1 MPTHLTDL
9 TVGSI
14 CKTTSYGPRQITLHR
29 PPPASARCHA
39 LHLISALLVGGPT
52 LHHITGP
59 DGLPK
64 RSEPQ
69 CKSSTY
75 DVLSRTRT
83 CVTLFRVTMGPCLR
97 HPGYQATRGL
107 ASVCFLN
114 NTIDTYCACMV
125 PAVVLLP
132 PFSIFPVSSRPS
144 FDIPCSLFLSSLRSG
159 TFHSHIT
166 FSLLLGSLPFT
177 I

>member
-1 MPTHLTDL
+1 MVCRHFVHAFVQRMPTHLTDL

-14 CKTTSYGPRQITLHR
+14 CKTTSYGPRQITSTGLCR
-29 PPPASARCHA
+29 MSYA

-75 DVLSRTRT
+75 DVFSRTRT

-97 HPGYQATRGL
+97 HPGYQATR
-107 ASVCFLN
+107 AVCFLN
-114 NTIDTYCACMV
+114 NVICRYILRLHGSCCGVT
-125 PAVVLLP
+125 
-132 PFSIFPVSSRPS
+132 
-144 FDIPCSLFLSSLRSG
+144 SSLQHLPCIIKAQLR
-159 TFHSHIT
+159 HP
-166 FSLLLGSLPFT
+166 LLLVP
-177 I
+177 